1 MKKLFGI
8 ILSCCLFLM
17 LGPKPLAWS
26 GPPHSSL
33 EYDPQAVVTVAGI
46 ITALDP
52 AAASNLPEPVFLT
65 LDTAQGKVKVFLGPN
80 WFVAEQGMNFAIL
93 DRLEVTGAKLIDQGR
108 VVIFAAQVK
117 KGDRTW
123 QIRDEQGLPL
133 WTGRR
138 KLRE

>member
-1 MKKLFGI
+1 MKKLLGV
-8 ILSCCLFLM
+8 ILPYCLFLL
-17 LGPKPLAWS
+17 LGSMPVAWA

-33 EYDPQAVVTVAGI
+33 EYNPQAVVTVTGI

-52 AAASNLPEPVFLT
+52 AVATNLPEPVFLT
-65 LDTAQGKVKVFLGPN
+65 LDTPQGKVKVFLGPN

-93 DRLEVTGAKLIDQGR
+93 DRLQVTGAKLIDQGR
-108 VVIFAAQVK
+108 VVIFAGQVR

-123 QIRDEQGLPL
+123 QIRDEQGFPL

-138 KLRE
+138 KPPE